1 MSLGK
6 NSKDMSVC
14 SGMRAAMT
22 RSADIY
28 GSEEEKVKAQRR
40 EGEKTD
46 RREKQE
52 KTGKRERKHHRNK
65 RHKRERG
72 TEGKKSDRGKMGEGQ
87 RREKST

>member
-52 KTGKRERKHHRNK
+52 KTGKRERKHHRIYAT
-65 RHKRERG
+65 RG
-72 TEGKKSDRGKMGEGQ
+72 AGDRGGKEGQ
-87 RREKST
+87 RKEKDT